1 MIKRADASKI
11 SREKATKEQ
20 IAENF
25 KRLAIDTDKKV
36 QLKPSLLKIQ
46 KTLDGNTFG
55 IIHENKT
62 YYLKYTNKKGS
73 TNPTDFKHLDGLNA
87 TFGIEKF
94 NSFEKAT
101 NKMTF
106 ICEAQNNAHKLRLL
120 LEKDEDIIDD
130 TEDTSSDSKETKSDE
145 KPVTSDS
152 TENDLLKNLKK
163 APAPEMG
170 GEMPTDAA
178 APEMSDIPPSPEG
191 GEEAPMDTQ
200 PKGES
205 PKEMA
210 DEILPAIGDTDKT
223 APEGGDMGDAEE
235 PAAPEGGDMGDTEEP
250 AAPEGGDMGDA
261 EEPAAPAPED
271 EKGDSKKEFQEVVG
285 KLVQVTTK
293 LRKDGDLKPE
303 DIKNIMNSSIAAVG
317 KEGFKEVGD
326 NVVDSFIKKIR
337 GSEEKIDTNKKEE
350 PAEEAPAEEPSLD
363 ENFVRSLK
371 TKAKVLL
378 KEQLQEEILKRK
390 RNLLIQNIKRKL
402 I

>member
-1 MIKRADASKI
+1 MIKRADASRI

-25 KRLAIDTDKKV
+25 KRLAVDTDKKV

-62 YYLKYTNKKGS
+62 YYLKYTTKKGS

-101 NKMTF
+101 NKMSF

-120 LEKDEDIIDD
+120 LEKEEDIIDD
-130 TEDTSSDSKETKSDE
+130 TEDTGSDSQESKSDE

-152 TENDLLKNLKK
+152 TEDSLLKNLTKDK
-163 APAPEMG
+163 EAPAPEMGGDMGAAPEMG
-170 GEMPTDAA
+170 GEMPPA
-178 APEMSDIPPSPEG
+178 PEG
-191 GEEAPMDTQ
+191 GQEAPIDTT

-210 DEILPAIGDTDKT
+210 DDILGGIGDKDAP
-223 APEGGDMGDAEE
+223 APEGGEEAPAEE
-235 PAAPEGGDMGDTEEP
+235 PAAPEDKELPAEEP
-250 AAPEGGDMGDA
+250 AAPEMGG
-261 EEPAAPAPED
+261 
-271 EKGDSKKEFQEVVG
+271 
-285 KLVQVTTK
+285 
-293 LRKDGDLKPE
+293 
-303 DIKNIMNSSIAAVG
+303 
-317 KEGFKEVGD
+317 
-326 NVVDSFIKKIR
+326 
-337 GSEEKIDTNKKEE
+337 
-350 PAEEAPAEEPSLD
+350 EEAPAEEADPKKEFQEAVGKLGQTINELQDNDQFDAKDIKNAMNSLISAIGPEGFKLVGDKVVESFYKKMQGSQESVDKDKEEAPVEEPAEETPIEEPTEKLD
-363 ENFVRSLK
+363 ENFVKSLK

-378 KEQLQEEILKRK
+378 KEQLQEEILRRK